1 MTPMNIFSSYSF
13 EKHQCLSVH
22 INDWPFWINDCT
34 KVQLIVHLTWKCS
47 LWFAV
52 LKRIAVRKPF
62 ISCSNGM
69 GSRLNGLS
77 YPFKNKYEPFERLE
91 LSVQKKLGVVRM
103 AGAIHSKKI
112 GSCFEWLELS
122 VQKNW
127 EPFEWLELYLSKKL
141 WAVRT
146 GCSWRMAGDM
156 FWNRSLQFLWKGCFE
171 PWSCQS

>member
-69 GSRLNGLS
+69 GCRLNGLS

-122 VQKNW
+122 VQK
-127 EPFEWLELYLSKKL
+127 KL
-141 WAVRT
+141 GAVRT
-146 GCSWRMAGDM
+146 AGAIRFKKVVSRSNWMFVANGWRYV
-156 FWNRSLQFLWKGCFE
+156 LK
-171 PWSCQS
+171 P